1 MKWNDVEL
9 VDGKF
14 YFVEVKRWRDGE
26 PNNWVFAYKDNN
38 DFITEAYVLAK
49 ITDADGSVC
58 GVYDDGHVCSS
69 TSIISLRPATQEDM
83 DYFWDYLDRWGYKYS
98 VNTKKLRHVGN
109 R

>member
-14 YFVEVKRWRDGE
+14 YVVEVERWSDGRRNE
-26 PNNWVFAYKDNN
+26 WLFAYKENEN
-38 DFITEAYVLAK
+38 VLTKLYVCAK
-49 ITDADGSVC
+49 MFCAMG
-58 GVYDDGHVCSS
+58 GVRSIYDYGHICTRKRIV
-69 TSIISLRPATQEDM
+69 SIRPATPNDM

-98 VNTKKLRHVGN
+98 VNTKKLRHVGG

>member
-14 YFVEVKRWRDGE
+14 YFVEVERWEDGL
-26 PNNWVFAYKDNN
+26 PNIWVFAYKDNN
-38 DFITEAYVLAK
+38 DFITNHYVSAK
-49 ITDADGSVC
+49 ITDIDSGVC
-58 GVYDDGHVCSS
+58 SIYGYCHVCCRDK
-69 TSIISLRPATQEDM
+69 IISIRPATPNDM

-98 VNTKKLRHVGN
+98 VNTKTLRYVGN

>member
-9 VDGKF
+9 IDGKF
-14 YFVEVKRWRDGE
+14 YVVEVERWMNGRRND
-26 PNNWVFAYKDNN
+26 WVFAYKDNEN
-38 DFITEAYVLAK
+38 FFTELYVCVK
-49 ITDADGSVC
+49 MFEMGNGVC
-58 GVYDDGHVCSS
+58 SIYDYSHVCVNERIV
-69 TSIISLRPATQEDM
+69 SIRPATPNDM